1 MEFLSII
8 AFIAAIPFRLDIGFR
23 NFNKE
28 IGLELSSSKMGT
40 GYQDAITPPK
50 LNYVSYV
57 FWPLNLFIIFAG
69 FADFGVV
76 GFIILGIFI
85 LSNVLTGIFILPKLD
100 RFFLRILFKKFL
112 LDSTSGIISKF
123 VVEDETEFK
132 LLDEKEDTILL
143 RPDELYEPS
152 WEL

>member
-28 IGLELSSSKMGT
+28 VGLELSSSKMGT

-57 FWPLNLFIIFAG
+57 FLA
-69 FADFGVV
+69 
-76 GFIILGIFI
+76 
-85 LSNVLTGIFILPKLD
+85 
-100 RFFLRILFKKFL
+100 FKSFYN
-112 LDSTSGIISKF
+112 F
-123 VVEDETEFK
+123 CWFC
-132 LLDEKEDTILL
+132 
-143 RPDELYEPS
+143 
-152 WEL
+152 

>member
-8 AFIAAIPFRLDIGFR
+8 AFIVAIPFRLDIGFR

-28 IGLELSSSKMGT
+28 VGLELSSSKMGT

-50 LNYVSYV
+50 LNYVTFV

-69 FADFGVV
+69 FADFGDV

-85 LSNVLTGIFILPKLD
+85 LSNVLTGIFILPRLD
-100 RFFLRILFKKFL
+100 KFFLRILFRSMTNRHADYVRDGDDIRADAIKGILDTFKKKYKNK
-112 LDSTSGIISKF
+112 II
-123 VVEDETEFK
+123 
-132 LLDEKEDTILL
+132 
-143 RPDELYEPS
+143 
-152 WEL
+152 

>member
-1 MEFLSII
+1 MEIVSII

-28 IGLELSSSKMGT
+28 VGLELSSTKMGT

-57 FWPLNLFIIFAG
+57 FWPLNLFIIVASFSDYGAWG
-69 FADFGVV
+69 FL
-76 GFIILGIFI
+76 ILGIFI

-100 RFFLRILFKKFL
+100 KFFLRVLFRSMTNRHADYVRDGDIIRANAIKGILDIFQKKY
-112 LDSTSGIISKF
+112 GK
-123 VVEDETEFK
+123 K
-132 LLDEKEDTILL
+132 IL
-143 RPDELYEPS
+143 
-152 WEL
+152 

>member
-50 LNYVSYV
+50 LNYVTFV
-57 FWPLNLFIIFAG
+57 FWPLNLFIIFAS
-69 FADFGVV
+69 FADFGAM
-76 GFIILGIFI
+76 GFVILGIFI

-100 RFFLRILFKKFL
+100 KFFLRILFRSMTNRHADYVRDGDDIRADAIKGILNTFKEKYAKK
-112 LDSTSGIISKF
+112 
-123 VVEDETEFK
+123 
-132 LLDEKEDTILL
+132 IL
-143 RPDELYEPS
+143 
-152 WEL
+152 

>member
-1 MEFLSII
+1 MEIVSII

-28 IGLELSSSKMGT
+28 VGLELSSTKMGT

-57 FWPLNLFIIFAG
+57 FWPLNLFIIVASFLDYGAW
-69 FADFGVV
+69 

-100 RFFLRILFKKFL
+100 KFLRVLFRSMTNRHADYVRDGDIIRANAIKGILDIFQKKY
-112 LDSTSGIISKF
+112 GK
-123 VVEDETEFK
+123 K
-132 LLDEKEDTILL
+132 IL
-143 RPDELYEPS
+143 
-152 WEL
+152 

>member
-1 MEFLSII
+1 MEIVSII

-28 IGLELSSSKMGT
+28 VGLELSSTKMGT

-57 FWPLNLFIIFAG
+57 FWPLNLFIIVASFSDYGAWG
-69 FADFGVV
+69 FL
-76 GFIILGIFI
+76 ILGIFI

-100 RFFLRILFKKFL
+100 KFFLRVLFRSMTNRHADYVRDGDIIRANAIKGILDIFQKKYGKKIF
-112 LDSTSGIISKF
+112 
-123 VVEDETEFK
+123 
-132 LLDEKEDTILL
+132 
-143 RPDELYEPS
+143 
-152 WEL
+152 

>member
-50 LNYVSYV
+50 LNYVTFV
-57 FWPLNLFIIFAG
+57 FWPLNLFIIFAS
-69 FADFGVV
+69 FADFGAM

-85 LSNVLTGIFILPKLD
+85 LSNVLTGIYILPKLD
-100 RFFLRILFKKFL
+100 NFFLRILFNSMTNRHADYVRDGDDIRADAIKGILNTFKEKYAKK
-112 LDSTSGIISKF
+112 
-123 VVEDETEFK
+123 
-132 LLDEKEDTILL
+132 IL
-143 RPDELYEPS
+143 
-152 WEL
+152 

>member
-100 RFFLRILFKKFL
+100 RFFLRILFRSMTNRHADYVRDGDDIRADAIKGILNTFKEKYAKK
-112 LDSTSGIISKF
+112 
-123 VVEDETEFK
+123 
-132 LLDEKEDTILL
+132 IL
-143 RPDELYEPS
+143 
-152 WEL
+152 

>member
-1 MEFLSII
+1 MEIVSII

-28 IGLELSSSKMGT
+28 VGLELSSTKMGT

-57 FWPLNLFIIFAG
+57 FWPLNLFIIVASFLDYGAW
-69 FADFGVV
+69 

-100 RFFLRILFKKFL
+100 KFFLEFC
-112 LDSTSGIISKF
+112 LDQ
-123 VVEDETEFK
+123 
-132 LLDEKEDTILL
+132 
-143 RPDELYEPS
+143 
-152 WEL
+152 

>member
-1 MEFLSII
+1 MEIVSII

-28 IGLELSSSKMGT
+28 VGLELSSTKMGT

-57 FWPLNLFIIFAG
+57 FWPLNLFIIVASFLDYGAW
-69 FADFGVV
+69 

-100 RFFLRILFKKFL
+100 KFFLRVLFRSMTNRHADYVRDGDIIRANAIKGILDIFQKKY
-112 LDSTSGIISKF
+112 GK
-123 VVEDETEFK
+123 K
-132 LLDEKEDTILL
+132 IL
-143 RPDELYEPS
+143 
-152 WEL
+152 